1 MNPYILSILI
11 ALVFLAVGFVV
22 GKTITALKLKN
33 TSAGLNA
40 SLESQK
46 IAMEEKERLI
56 KRMQEDL
63 ELIRNEKEQLT
74 IDFTRKD
81 SELKNTNQKLVENK
95 QEVEK
100 LQEKFTKEFKVLA
113 NEILESNS
121 SKITKQNKENLETIL
136 NPLQEKIKT
145 FEKKVEDTHKDSI
158 DRHAALRQQI
168 VGLKELNEQMSKEA
182 INLTK
187 ALKGDSKVQGD
198 WGETQLEVL
207 LEKANLSKEIHY
219 TTQGGYRD
227 KEGTLKK
234 PDFVINLPDNRHL
247 IVDAKVSLVDYER
260 YFSEEDDALKQ
271 QHLKKHIESLR
282 KHFKGLGEKK
292 YSDLYE
298 INSPDYVL
306 MFVPI
311 EPALMLALHESK
323 NLYLEALDKNVVLVS
338 TSTLLATLSTVSS
351 MWRQENQKK
360 NVLEIAEQAGRLYDQ
375 FVNLT
380 DDFIK
385 VGNQLKTVQG
395 SYDSSMKKLTGKGN
409 LIRKVERI
417 KELGAKANKNINKN
431 LLDRASESES

>member
-227 KEGTLKK
+227 EEGTLKK

-247 IVDAKVSLVDYER
+247 I
-260 YFSEEDDALKQ
+260 
-271 QHLKKHIESLR
+271 
-282 KHFKGLGEKK
+282 
-292 YSDLYE
+292 
-298 INSPDYVL
+298 
-306 MFVPI
+306 
-311 EPALMLALHESK
+311 
-323 NLYLEALDKNVVLVS
+323 
-338 TSTLLATLSTVSS
+338 
-351 MWRQENQKK
+351 
-360 NVLEIAEQAGRLYDQ
+360 
-375 FVNLT
+375 
-380 DDFIK
+380 
-385 VGNQLKTVQG
+385 
-395 SYDSSMKKLTGKGN
+395 
-409 LIRKVERI
+409 
-417 KELGAKANKNINKN
+417 
-431 LLDRASESES
+431 